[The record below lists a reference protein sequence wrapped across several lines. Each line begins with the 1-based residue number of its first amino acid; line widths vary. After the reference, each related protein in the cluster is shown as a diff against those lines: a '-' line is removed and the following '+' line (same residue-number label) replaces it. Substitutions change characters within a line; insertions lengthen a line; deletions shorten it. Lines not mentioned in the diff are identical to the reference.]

1 MAATPGDRL
10 RRTRGSPA
18 ESGDY
23 VSARMPPVQDS
34 LLYSAFATS
43 VALAHRAS
51 RRGAGTRVPPHLL
64 ECLCVVGCVTI
75 GFSYG
80 LRVVFAK
87 NAFLTPQNGANSRK
101 YALETPRER
110 IAKICAPRKSYYP
123 RMTPTCPTPTTDA
136 TYVPGAGEREGEK
149 RRTDSA
155 FGHKA
160 ASQLHTSGD
169 TKYIR

>member
-1 MAATPGDRL
+1 MRDNWLELNSYKRTKPRHGWVMGHGGRRL
-10 RRTRGSPA
+10 A
-18 ESGDY
+18 K
-23 VSARMPPVQDS
+23 MCI
-34 LLYSAFATS
+34 
-43 VALAHRAS
+43 
-51 RRGAGTRVPPHLL
+51 PHLS
-64 ECLCVVGCVTI
+64 EW
-75 GFSYG
+75 
-80 LRVVFAK
+80 
-87 NAFLTPQNGANSRK
+87 ANLRK

-160 ASQLHTSGD
+160 DELHTSGD
-169 TKYIR
+169 TKAYSALICHV